1 MLISAD
7 NIGIAS
13 LTELSYIP
21 RMKKTERITIRV
33 TDNTKKDLESFAAKD
48 DRSLNYYINKV
59 LEQYIIDKKVSDKKS
74 K

>member
-1 MLISAD
+1 VLISAD